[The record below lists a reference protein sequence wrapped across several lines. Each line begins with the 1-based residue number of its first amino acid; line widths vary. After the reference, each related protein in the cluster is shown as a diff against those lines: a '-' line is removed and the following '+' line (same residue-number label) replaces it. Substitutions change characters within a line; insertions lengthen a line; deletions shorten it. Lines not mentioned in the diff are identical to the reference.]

1 MQELV
6 NYVNDMIHHATEVL
20 YYIREEDYQNAYD
33 LSLSF
38 LKKINIYIEK
48 AANIHFQESI
58 DVLETSYD
66 ELSKLIGAYRY
77 ERECLKNIEKVYSK
91 EFIKKLSDIE
101 MYLLEKENW
110 NVQEYYNDN
119 MDTLFKC
126 DNIYN
131 KKLYN
136 SIRNSR
142 GDISDKYEVGL
153 AKTGDIALSVN
164 TNEYGKVKICSSG
177 NPWQEAM
184 SYTKSIKSQND
195 IENIFILGFGMGYH
209 IQCLAKKYPESKIT
223 VLENDLSQI
232 KIALIYRDLR
242 KLFFNKKINVVYCE
256 NTADYAVWLKKI
268 ENIYE
273 KDSEN
278 NVLFKTW
285 KPSIKTILDNQ
296 LREIIENYQ
305 LVFES
310 MEKMSAL
317 LDENFKKNILLKDEY
332 IDEIANR
339 IKGQNVMVV
348 AGGPSLDENMSFIK
362 QIVNDVKYNEIK
374 DKITIIC
381 VGKVSR
387 KLLENKIRP
396 DYIIITD
403 AKPGTRWQLSGI
415 ENTGI
420 PLIYIS
426 TAAANVVADYCSK
439 RYIVYQNGMP
449 QAENMAGADRVNLYS
464 SGGSVTT
471 LAIDI
476 AIRLKAKRVIC
487 VGVDMGYKGEN
498 THAVGVGRKIVNRES
513 LKEVDAVGGGKI
525 LTGKTLNIY
534 RKWIENRI
542 MDEHNIKFINCS
554 TGAKI
559 NGMKETSLKEIIRQ
573 IGEEIK
579 DGKKI

>member
-66 ELSKLIGAYRY
+66 ELSKLIGAYTY

>member
-38 LKKINIYIEK
+38 LEKINIYIEK

-66 ELSKLIGAYRY
+66 ELSKLIGSYRY
-77 ERECLKNIEKVYSK
+77 ERECLKSIEKVYSR

-101 MYLLEKENW
+101 MCFLEKENW
-110 NVQEYYNDN
+110 NVQDYYNEN
-119 MDTLFKC
+119 MDRLFKS
-126 DNIYN
+126 DNICN

-142 GDISDKYEVGL
+142 DDISDKYEVGI

-285 KPSIKTILDNQ
+285 KPSIKTILDDL

-332 IDEIANR
+332 IDEIASR
-339 IKGQNVMVV
+339 IKGHNVMVV

-449 QAENMAGADRVNLYS
+449 QAENRAGADRVNLYS

-542 MDEHNIKFINCS
+542 MNENNIEFINCS

-559 NGMKETSLKEIIRQ
+559 NGMKETSLKEIIRK

>member
-1 MQELV
+1 MQELIA
-6 NYVNDMIHHATEVL
+6 YVNNMIHDVTEVL
-20 YYIREEDYQNAYD
+20 YYIREEKYQFVCD
-33 LSLSF
+33 LSLYF
-38 LKKINIYIEK
+38 MEKIETYLKKAREIQFK
-48 AANIHFQESI
+48 ESI
-58 DVLETSYD
+58 DLLMPSY
-66 ELSKLIGAYRY
+66 EKLKIILHSYRHDK
-77 ERECLKNIEKVYSK
+77 ECLKSIEKIYSR

-101 MYLLEKENW
+101 MCLLEEENW
-110 NVQEYYNDN
+110 NMQEYYNEN
-119 MDTLFKC
+119 MDVLFKS

-136 SIRNSR
+136 SVMNNKH
-142 GDISDKYEVGL
+142 DISDVYEVGIT
-153 AKTGDIALSVN
+153 KTGDITLSVN

-184 SYTKSIKSQND
+184 LYTRSVIIQND

-209 IQCLAKKYPESKIT
+209 VQCLAKKYPKSNII

-232 KIALIYRDLR
+232 KISLKYRDLR
-242 KLFFNKKINVVYCE
+242 ELFLNEKVKLIYCE
-256 NTADYAVWLKKI
+256 KPADYVIWLKEI

-273 KDSEN
+273 NEDESGF
-278 NVLFKTW
+278 LFKTW
-285 KPSIKTILDNQ
+285 KPSIKTILDAQ

-310 MEKMSAL
+310 MEKMSIL
-317 LDENFKKNILLKDEY
+317 LDENFRKNVLLEDEY
-332 IDEIANR
+332 IDEIIDQIR
-339 IKGQNVMVV
+339 GQNVIVI
-348 AGGPSLDENMSFIK
+348 AGGPSLDENISFIK
-362 QIVNDVKYNEIK
+362 QIVNDDRYHKIK

-381 VGKVSR
+381 VGKISR
-387 KLLENKIRP
+387 KLLENGINP

-415 ENTGI
+415 ENSGI

-449 QAENMAGADRVNLYS
+449 QAEEMAVANKLNLYS

-476 AIRLKAKRVIC
+476 AIRLRAKRVIC
-487 VGVDMGYKGEN
+487 VGVDMGYNGEY
-498 THAVGVGRKIVNRES
+498 THAGGVGRKIVNKDI

-525 LTGKTLNIY
+525 LTSKTLNIY

-542 MDEHNIKFINCS
+542 IDEHNIEFINCS

-559 NGMKETSLKEIIRQ
+559 NGMKEISLKEIIGQ
-573 IGEEIK
+573 IDKETE
-579 DGKKI
+579 DGK